1 MHTLNSNGIFQELV
15 CEIYPSRLILNKENL
30 NDNEADILDLNI
42 SLKDGKFI
50 LYLQCLWQGLILS
63 RSVDSS
69 F

>member
-1 MHTLNSNGIFQELV
+1 MPTLNSNGIFQELV

-50 LYLQCLWQGLILS
+50 LYLQCL
-63 RSVDSS
+63 
-69 F
+69 